1 MRVPRLPSPLPVAAP
16 AISERHKVERP
27 YRTALRRQGT
37 QSGAIAFCVAMSRS
51 PYKAERPALT
61 SLAEAE
67 RQARAEKNARLR
79 NLRTH
84 TSWLVLDP
92 DALFRDEIDCSALFG
107 DITMPKVSSS

>member
-1 MRVPRLPSPLPVAAP
+1 MA
-16 AISERHKVERP
+16 
-27 YRTALRRQGT
+27 
-37 QSGAIAFCVAMSRS
+37 
-51 PYKAERPALT
+51 

-79 NLRTH
+79 DLRTH

-107 DITMPKVSSS
+107 EVPGLKIVS

>member
-1 MRVPRLPSPLPVAAP
+1 
-16 AISERHKVERP
+16 
-27 YRTALRRQGT
+27 
-37 QSGAIAFCVAMSRS
+37 MSKG
-51 PYKAERPALT
+51 PHPHKAERPAHN

-107 DITMPKVSSS
+107 EVPMRKLGRPG

>member
-1 MRVPRLPSPLPVAAP
+1 
-16 AISERHKVERP
+16 
-27 YRTALRRQGT
+27 
-37 QSGAIAFCVAMSRS
+37 MSKGSYSHR
-51 PYKAERPALT
+51 AEKPTLA

-79 NLRTH
+79 SLRTH

-107 DITMPKVSSS
+107 EARRKVPRPG

>member
-1 MRVPRLPSPLPVAAP
+1 MPKSSFP
-16 AISERHKVERP
+16 HN
-27 YRTALRRQGT
+27 
-37 QSGAIAFCVAMSRS
+37 
-51 PYKAERPALT
+51 AERPGLA

-92 DALFRDEIDCSALFG
+92 DAHFRDEIDCSALFG
-107 DITMPKVSSS
+107 EAPMRKVTPG

>member
-1 MRVPRLPSPLPVAAP
+1 MAVGKCQKRIALKRIQAARDREKAALTARFPAERKAGRPR
-16 AISERHKVERP
+16 
-27 YRTALRRQGT
+27 
-37 QSGAIAFCVAMSRS
+37 FCVAMPKNSFAH
-51 PYKAERPALT
+51 KAERPALA

-79 NLRTH
+79 DLRTH

-107 DITMPKVSSS
+107 DAPMPKVTRR

>member
-1 MRVPRLPSPLPVAAP
+1 MQHSFD
-16 AISERHKVERP
+16 
-27 YRTALRRQGT
+27 GT
-37 QSGAIAFCVAMSRS
+37 QNGATAFCVAMSRS
-51 PYKAERPALT
+51 SQPDKAVRPAQA

-67 RQARAEKNARLR
+67 RQARAEKNARLK

-107 DITMPKVSSS
+107 DIPMPKMSSS